1 MATMR
6 DYLAW
11 RGDLTFAERPFND
24 VDALILATLSYL
36 DFGGIVPPA
45 ALPPAPASSPEKGRG
60 DAGGEALAPTIREA
74 CEVLLEKAAGDLAPF
89 VKSMASLDEGLV
101 RLIGASERFGS
112 LVLHDHVDV
121 VDEESSLQF
130 SAIRIGLGAAAPADE
145 YVSFRGTD
153 LSLTGWREDF
163 MLSFTVTRAQ
173 EMAREYLTNA
183 LGTGVSVIVG
193 GHSKGGNLAAY
204 SVAGRKPSEL
214 EGVVRVYSFDGPGMD
229 RSVHPVGIGE
239 ALGGRFC
246 RVQPE
251 FSVVGEIF
259 DREETPRTY
268 VRSTADALMQHD
280 PTSWE
285 VGASG
290 FVCADALDESA
301 ALLDEA
307 IATWLDGIDME
318 DRAAFTRELF
328 DILSAGGATDLSEFT
343 RAENM
348 QRVIAAATGASEE
361 MRALLGKFAEVGAG
375 YARRVA
381 GDAYGKAIAGVQD
394 SAVRGARGLV
404 DAASQRVRGGVE
416 DLSALWSG
424 FVRSLR
430 TRSVAEGGAD
440 QAD

>member
-24 VDALILATLSYL
+24 VDSLVLATLSYL
-36 DFGGIVPPA
+36 DFDGIVPSPSTL
-45 ALPPAPASSPEKGRG
+45 ALPSASGRG
-60 DAGGEALAPTIREA
+60 EVADEGLPPTTREA
-74 CEVLLEKAAGDLAPF
+74 CDALLEKAAGNLAPF
-89 VKSMASLDEGLV
+89 VKSMASLDERLV

-112 LVLHDHVDV
+112 LALHDHVDV

-130 SAIRIGLGAAAPADE
+130 SAIRIGLGAGAPADE

-173 EMAREYLTNA
+173 EMAREYLTGA
-183 LGTGVSVIVG
+183 LGAGSSVIVG

-204 SVAGRKPSEL
+204 SVAGRESGEI
-214 EGVVRVYSFDGPGMD
+214 EGVVRVYSFDGPGLD
-229 RSVHPVGIGE
+229 GSVHPGGISE
-239 ALGGRFC
+239 ALGERFC
-246 RVQPE
+246 RIQPE

-259 DREETPRTY
+259 DRKETPRTY

-280 PTSWE
+280 PTTWE

-301 ALLDEA
+301 ALLDRT

-318 DRAAFTRELF
+318 DRASFTRELF

-343 RAENM
+343 KAENM
-348 QRVIAAATGASEE
+348 QRVFAAATGASEE
-361 MRALLGKFAEVGAG
+361 MGALLGRFAEVGAG

-394 SAVRGARGLV
+394 TAVRGARGLV
-404 DAASQRVRGGVE
+404 GAALQRARGGVE
-416 DLSALWSG
+416 DLSAMWSD
-424 FVRSLR
+424 FVYSLR
-430 TRSVAEGGAD
+430 SK
-440 QAD
+440 